1 MSESTPSR
9 FGAATPGTLPPPVTT
24 PGPWELTVTPKRT
37 GRWKKLLA
45 IAGLIALGVGVWF
58 WGRETAPPPA
68 TTAVL
73 ETTTAIPAGAE
84 LTGANLRI
92 VHLTTDEQG
101 LVAADQASSVV
112 GMVARTPLPAGA
124 LPVQRSVLTTAGT
137 VPSKSTTLVGLA
149 LKPGQTPGDVR
160 VGDQVEIVE
169 VPAPPTS
176 GAPPKPLGTVTAPVW
191 SVKSQPSATTVTVA
205 VPAGVAPG
213 LAAAASAG
221 DIAVIDLG
229 PST

>member
-1 MSESTPSR
+1 MSDSTPSR

-45 IAGLIALGVGVWF
+45 IAALIALGVGVWF

-68 TTAVL
+68 TTAVV

-92 VHLTTDEQG
+92 VHLTTDERG
-101 LVAADQASSVV
+101 LVAADQATSVV
-112 GMVARTPLPAGA
+112 GMVARIPLPADA
-124 LPVQRSVLTTAGT
+124 LVERSVLTTAGT

-160 VGDQVEIVE
+160 VGDEVEIVV
-169 VPAPPTS
+169 VPAPPSS
-176 GAPPKPLGTVTAPVW
+176 GAPPRPLGSVTAPVW

-205 VPAGVAPG
+205 VPGGVAPG

-221 DIAVIDLG
+221 DITVIDLG